1 MKLRSGRK
9 TAAEQ
14 LDEKL
19 KETKEKA
26 ENGDAEAMFYLGYM
40 YGYGK
45 NGVEEDLEEAYKW
58 YKKSADAGDVMGTAL
73 VGSCLL
79 NGWGVKKDRTEG
91 LTMLA
96 VAAAGGSNYA
106 CFYLGEMYFDGLY
119 GSKVDYA
126 SAKKWLE
133 KAVAEGEDSCE
144 YKHLSEEAIEEAQ
157 GWINECSAYLEA

>member
-106 CFYLGEMYFDGLY
+106 CYKLGEMYFNGLC
-119 GSKVDYA
+119 GPEINCA
-126 SAKKWLE
+126 NAKQWLE
-133 KAVAEGEDSCE
+133 KAVAKGEGSCE
-144 YKHLSEEAIEEAQ
+144 YKHLDDESIEKAQ
-157 GWINECSAYLEA
+157 RWIECLS